1 VATIAAPT
9 RAPRAP
15 LSSLGRLTIAALV
28 GLSFAYAYVIVAL
41 IREFTPMAVMIPAP
55 LILAT
60 VVASRWRFAP
70 LLAAAFCVLTLAPE
84 LPILPSHLGDPAD
97 SFIVNVVLVP
107 ALFGVGI
114 LAGLG
119 AFVQNLRLPAEQR
132 LAPRWLAPALLV
144 LLGLVIGGSLVAFRP
159 AARGLTLSP
168 AQMAAL
174 PALTTADFAYAQ
186 TEIRARVGQPVALRL
201 ENTDSFFHRF
211 DLDAFDVHVPM
222 FSGSQALALF
232 VPTEAG
238 SFDFYC
244 DLPGHEGMRGTLIV
258 EP

>member
-1 VATIAAPT
+1 VTTMTASI

-15 LSSLGRLTIAALV
+15 LSSLTRLTIAALV
-28 GLSFAYAYVIVAL
+28 GLSLAYAYVLLML
-41 IREFTPMAVMIPAP
+41 IREFTPMAIMIPTP
-55 LILAT
+55 LILAG

-70 LLAAAFCVLTLAPE
+70 FLATAFCVVTLTPE
-84 LPILPSHLGDPAD
+84 LPILPAHLGDPAD

-107 ALFGVGI
+107 SLLGVGI

-132 LAPRWLAPALLV
+132 LAPRCLAPALLV
-144 LLGLVIGGSLVAFRP
+144 LLGLILGGSLVAFRP
-159 AARGLTLSP
+159 AASGLTLSP

-174 PALTTADFAYAQ
+174 PALTTNNFAYEQ
-186 TEIRARVGQPVALRL
+186 SEIYASVGQPVALRL

-211 DLDAFDVHVPM
+211 DLDAFDVHMPM
-222 FSGSQALALF
+222 FSGSQTLALF

-238 SFDFYC
+238 SFPFYC
-244 DLPGHEGMRGTLIV
+244 DLSGHAGMRGILIV
-258 EP
+258 AP